1 MEAINISDN
10 YDIVEIKARDK
21 WIGKTL
27 KELKFRNNFGMNV
40 LLVKKENTKLE
51 ISPDGDYKI
60 EPNDRLVVIDDKN
73 TGEE

>member
-1 MEAINISDN
+1 M
-10 YDIVEIKARDK
+10 RD
-21 WIGKTL
+21 
-27 KELKFRNNFGMNV
+27 LKFRNNFGMNV